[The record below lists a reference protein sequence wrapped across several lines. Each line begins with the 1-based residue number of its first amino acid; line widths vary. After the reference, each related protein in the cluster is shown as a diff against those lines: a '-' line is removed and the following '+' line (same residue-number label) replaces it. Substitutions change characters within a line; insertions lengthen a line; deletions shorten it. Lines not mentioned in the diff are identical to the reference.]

1 MQEEPAEKLLSPA
14 FFAPFTEKVKGK
26 VLYCSFSGGADSL
39 ALLLILSHWRNIV
52 PFQLKAVHFE
62 HGFRGMESLKDAE
75 FCRKKCEEKNIPFQ
89 CVSLNVPANKLPGE
103 GDEEAARR
111 ARLSAWKKIISQP
124 EKEFIVTGH
133 HGGDVMENMF
143 LRLFRG
149 GNTTG
154 ITSLRYFSN
163 VENMV
168 FFRPLLD
175 QSKKD
180 LEGFLPALNEKTWC
194 VDSSNHEN
202 TYKRNFLRNRILPE
216 IFRNFPFAEK
226 GLLSAAKN
234 LLCDASYIEEN
245 AEKFYRSF
253 REKEYP
259 LSDLESLHDAIL
271 IRVLRYFLSEKS
283 SKDVIPDKR
292 MLLRVREELSRYQKN
307 RGEKNG
313 EAIFIPVS
321 SLENCF
327 LVFSMDRLFF
337 MEKKVKDGNEIVLL
351 CTEEMLEIKKILT
364 VKDENFSL
372 QLEKISSGN
381 FLKEENTFY
390 FDMEKLAFPL
400 YYSFWQGGEKMIPF
414 GRRTPV
420 LVKKLFSDAK
430 IPAVKRFFF
439 PLLSDSEGNILC
451 AGKLR
456 RSTLAQMD
464 ENTKNVLKI
473 TFL

>member
-1 MQEEPAEKLLSPA
+1 MPEDPAEKLFSPA
-14 FFAPFTEKVKGK
+14 FFAPFMEKVKGK

-39 ALLLILSHWRNIV
+39 ALLLFLSHWRNIV
-52 PFQLKAVHFE
+52 SFQLKAVHFE
-62 HGFRGMESLKDAE
+62 HGFRGMDSLNDAE

-89 CVSLNVPANKLPGE
+89 CISLNVPANKLPGE

-111 ARLSAWKKIISQP
+111 ARLTAWKKIISQP
-124 EKEFIVTGH
+124 EKEYIVTGH
-133 HGGDVMENMF
+133 HGGDVVENMF

-149 GNTTG
+149 GNTTS
-154 ITSLRYFSN
+154 IVSLRHFSN

-168 FFRPLLD
+168 FFRPLLGC
-175 QSKKD
+175 SKKE
-180 LEGFLPALNEKTWC
+180 LEGFLLVCRENKWC
-194 VDSSNHEN
+194 VDSTNLEN
-202 TYKRNFLRNRILPE
+202 NYKRNLLRNQILPE
-216 IFRNFPFAEK
+216 IYGNFPFAEK

-245 AEKFYRSF
+245 AENFYRAF
-253 REKEYP
+253 REKEYH
-259 LSDLESLHDAIL
+259 LSDLESLHDAVL
-271 IRVLRYFLSEKS
+271 IRVLRYFLAEKS
-283 SKDVIPDKR
+283 RKEVIPDGM
-292 MLLRVREELSRYQKN
+292 MLQRVRECLLLSRKN
-307 RGEKNG
+307 REVKNG
-313 EAIFIPVS
+313 KAIYLPVS
-321 SLENCF
+321 TLENCF
-327 LVFSMDRLFF
+327 LVFSMGRLFF
-337 MEKKVKDGNEIVLL
+337 MEKKNPAENVPVLL
-351 CTEEMLEIKKILT
+351 CTEDVLGEKKVLK
-364 VKDENFSL
+364 VNNENFSL

-390 FDMEKLAFPL
+390 FDMEKLSFPL

-420 LVKKLFSDAK
+420 LLKKLFSDAK
-430 IPAVKRFFF
+430 IPAVKRVSC